1 MSEFF
6 YDIVIETIMTIM
18 EIIQERGVD
27 ITVHRLMDNDMVL
40 FAFYKTLLNG
50 TNLFIQCQ
58 MRLQPNL
65 SIDLHKLFVNLF
77 QVLTSIKQ
85 PPE

>member
-27 ITVHRLMDNDMVL
+27 ITVKTLMDNRHGSIC
-40 FAFYKTLLNG
+40 LLQNI
-50 TNLFIQCQ
+50 TKWNQ
-58 MRLQPNL
+58 
-65 SIDLHKLFVNLF
+65 SLHTVSNETTTKLIYR
-77 QVLTSIKQ
+77 SA
-85 PPE
+85 

>member
-27 ITVHRLMDNDMVL
+27 ITV
-40 FAFYKTLLNG
+40 K
-50 TNLFIQCQ
+50 
-58 MRLQPNL
+58 
-65 SIDLHKLFVNLF
+65 K
-77 QVLTSIKQ
+77 KQ
-85 PPE
+85 KN

>member
-27 ITVHRLMDNDMVL
+27 ITVHRLMDNNMVL

-58 MRLQPNL
+58 MRPQPNL
-65 SIDLHKLFVNLF
+65 FIDLHKLFVNLL
-77 QVLTSIKQ
+77 QVLTCIKQ

>member
-27 ITVHRLMDNDMVL
+27 ITVKKKTNGQRHGSICPLQDIIKWNQSLHTVSSETTTKLVYR
-40 FAFYKTLLNG
+40 FA
-50 TNLFIQCQ
+50 
-58 MRLQPNL
+58 
-65 SIDLHKLFVNLF
+65 
-77 QVLTSIKQ
+77 
-85 PPE
+85 